1 MAVISLWISRTVSF
15 GCQLKTIIYP
25 PGSWWRD
32 IAVCNQVALLGYAR
46 VGVRVTNQSWMYFN
60 ATFFFSSSAV
70 WEKRQHNQLEHGGLY
85 AQGVTWREFL
95 SRVAVFTLAK
105 KCKLVIKL
113 ANSLQTRRYCKT
125 VGLARPELANALYIQ
140 YTRKYKSVHRRRGKI
155 RYIPP
160 FPFVVHS
167 SHPPTR
173 MPLTP
178 CKPGLRGTP
187 AACCQADRFVTG
199 SS

>member
-1 MAVISLWISRTVSF
+1 ML
-15 GCQLKTIIYP
+15 P
-25 PGSWWRD
+25 
-32 IAVCNQVALLGYAR
+32 
-46 VGVRVTNQSWMYFN
+46 
-60 ATFFFSSSAV
+60 FFFLFSCV
-70 WEKRQHNQLEHGGLY
+70 GEKTTRPVRTRWFVRPGCDLT
-85 AQGVTWREFL
+85 GVFI
-95 SRVAVFTLAK
+95 SVFTLAK

-125 VGLARPELANALYIQ
+125 VGLARPELTNALYIQ